1 MANEDIRYLIK
12 DKCLKHWKLAQR
24 LGISEATLVR
34 KLRKELGTDEKEQ
47 IKQEILKYREE
58 KANEQFG
65 VL

>member
-12 DKCLKHWKLAQR
+12 DERLKHWKLAQR

-34 KLRKELGTDEKEQ
+34 KLRKELSTEEKDE

-58 KANEQFG
+58 KPNEQFG
-65 VL
+65 IL